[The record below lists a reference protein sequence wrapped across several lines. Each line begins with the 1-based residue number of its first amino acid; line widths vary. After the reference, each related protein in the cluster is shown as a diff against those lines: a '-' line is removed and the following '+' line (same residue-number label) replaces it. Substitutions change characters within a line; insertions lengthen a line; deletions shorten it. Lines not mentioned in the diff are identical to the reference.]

1 MPLSTIQNVFQL
13 YHGGIEGE
21 LKSTDLTQVTDELY
35 SL

>member
-1 MPLSTIQNVFQL
+1 MPLSTIFQL